1 MIIAMISIIHANQVA
16 CSAWW
21 FFGSNVSTSLA
32 SSTASHTERLW
43 TQAFNGIHL
52 PLHDSHSQPRC
63 FYRCQPFVYI
73 QIITS
78 YYIQIPSPAGLPM
91 LAPQHPARPCGE
103 ARPGKWTPGG
113 SLGRRQLRWTCWNDD
128 EKICVYHT
136 YVVHYMHN
144 SIHLISSYQF
154 ISYMTLNDIDILLTY
169 KIL

>member
-21 FFGSNVSTSLA
+21 FFGSTWAHRWHPRQLRTRNVSGPRHSMAFICLSMIPILSQDVFTDVNLVLHPDNYIILHPNPESCRA
-32 SSTASHTERLW
+32 S
-43 TQAFNGIHL
+43 
-52 PLHDSHSQPRC
+52 D
-63 FYRCQPFVYI
+63 
-73 QIITS
+73 
-78 YYIQIPSPAGLPM
+78 
-91 LAPQHPARPCGE
+91 ARPAASCATMRRSKAWE
-103 ARPGKWTPGG
+103 VDTGG